1 MCDNVSFLLQGPLSP
16 QSTLHA
22 TVASGS
28 AVPTAVDVLSQP
40 LLPTGVMGI
49 DGIGVLPAD
58 QPIIVQPLAVL
69 GPVQQVGV
77 FVMYYIQFFGLFSV
91 LLRA

>member
-1 MCDNVSFLLQGPLSP
+1 MLCDNVTFLLQGPLSP

-28 AVPTAVDVLSQP
+28 AVPTAVDVVSQP
-40 LLPTGVMGI
+40 LLPAGMIGI
-49 DGIGVLPAD
+49 DGVGVLPPD

-77 FVMYYIQFFGLFSV
+77 FIMYCIWSFGWLKD
-91 LLRA
+91 